1 MVFFGFFWF
10 FWFLFLVFF
19 SRRWPIIRNSKR
31 GILDTAG
38 QPASQPG
45 VIGIVIDA
53 WAAVV
58 MSATQVAKLRSEWQI
73 EKERP
78 ILPGIGSCEG
88 GVDVPERSTVSDFS
102 CGLGGWEER
111 WRTNNGDLSSQWCV
125 LGCDLERERE
135 RGKRRRVDD
144 SSRKAHRM

>member
-1 MVFFGFFWF
+1 MKFFGFFGFFWF

-111 WRTNNGDLSSQWCV
+111 WRTNNGRSEQSV
-125 LGCDLERERE
+125 VRFGMRSGERERE
-135 RGKRRRVDD
+135 REKEEGG
-144 SSRKAHRM
+144 